1 MYQKYKFIYKASP
14 GGNLSIMITNIYKTS
29 CRIELFF
36 IELLQRLFYKLVTFE
51 NARENIVLHTIE
63 WTILKRAMLLD
74 AVVHDLPI
82 ENVQSF
88 YQELKNTFY

>member
-1 MYQKYKFIYKASP
+1 
-14 GGNLSIMITNIYKTS
+14 MIKIVIFKNS
-29 CRIELFF
+29 CRIELFCV
-36 IELLQRLFYKLVTFE
+36 ELLQRLFYKLVTFE
-51 NARENIVLHTIE
+51 DARENIILHTIE

-74 AVVHDLPI
+74 AVVQDLPI